1 MKKILITVLAVL
13 LMLPVGV
20 MKLKVVAPSKET
32 RISLQPISHDF
43 RVRLEEPIPVPIDP
57 TLKDK

>member
-32 RISLQPISHDF
+32 RISLQPI
-43 RVRLEEPIPVPIDP
+43 
-57 TLKDK
+57 